1 MNRRSIFALSTIT
14 ALGLTLLPTSTIAQQ
29 KSLKE
34 QLVGTWTFVSATTKR
49 PDGSSQW
56 GPNPKGL
63 AIYTG
68 NGRFSES
75 VMRSDRTKFAA
86 NNRLQGTADDNKAAA
101 QGTISTY
108 GTYSVDEAKKTY
120 TLRIEGSSYP
130 NWEGTEITRP
140 VAITGDEMTVTNPA
154 PSVGGPP
161 SQLVFRRAK

>member
-1 MNRRSIFALSTIT
+1 MNRRSIFTSATIT
-14 ALGLTLLPTSTIAQQ
+14 VLGLALLPTSTIAQQ
-29 KSLKE
+29 KSVKE

-49 PDGSSQW
+49 PDGSLQW
-56 GPNPKGL
+56 GSNPKGL
-63 AIYTG
+63 AIYTD

-86 NNRLQGTADDNKAAA
+86 NNRLQGTADDNKAAV

-140 VAITGDEMTVTNPA
+140 VTITGDEMTVTNPS

-161 SQLVFRRAK
+161 SQLVFRRPK

>member
-1 MNRRSIFALSTIT
+1 MNRRSIFALFTIT
-14 ALGLTLLPTSTIAQQ
+14 ALGLASLPTSTIAQQ
-29 KSLKE
+29 KSLKD

-49 PDGSSQW
+49 PDGSPQW
-56 GPNPKGL
+56 GSNPKGL
-63 AIYTG
+63 AIYTD

-86 NNRLQGTADDNKAAA
+86 NNRLQGTADDNKAVA

-140 VAITGDEMTVTNPA
+140 VTITGDEMTVTNPS
-154 PSVGGPP
+154 PSVGGSP

>member
-1 MNRRSIFALSTIT
+1 
-14 ALGLTLLPTSTIAQQ
+14 
-29 KSLKE
+29 
-34 QLVGTWTFVSATTKR
+34 
-49 PDGSSQW
+49 
-56 GPNPKGL
+56 
-63 AIYTG
+63 
-68 NGRFSES
+68 
-75 VMRSDRTKFAA
+75 MRSGRTKSAA

-140 VAITGDEMTVTNPA
+140 VTITGDEMTVTNPS

>member
-1 MNRRSIFALSTIT
+1 MNRRIT
-14 ALGLTLLPTSTIAQQ
+14 ALGLASLPTSTIAQQ
-29 KSLKE
+29 KSLKD

-49 PDGSSQW
+49 PDGRPQW
-56 GPNPKGL
+56 GSNPKGL
-63 AIYTG
+63 AIYTD

-108 GTYSVDEAKKTY
+108 GTYSVDEAKKTC

-140 VAITGDEMTVTNPA
+140 VTITGDEMTVTNPS